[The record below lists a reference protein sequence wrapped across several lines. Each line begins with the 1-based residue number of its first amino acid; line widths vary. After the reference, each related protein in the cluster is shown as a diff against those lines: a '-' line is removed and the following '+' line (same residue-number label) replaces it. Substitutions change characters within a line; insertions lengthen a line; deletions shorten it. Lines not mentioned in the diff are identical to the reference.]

1 MATIETLNIEL
12 SNKDFRFRLQKHLN
26 KDLRDLLDVYATDKV
41 YMVEEIEEATNKLC
55 AMAALAKMFQSKAP
69 NIVRKDEACRV
80 CRKGFNEIQFN
91 CFHKLCVDCLH
102 SLLRKNTD
110 QDNYGPPGTCPFC
123 RAKIINIYSIE

>member
-55 AMAALAKMFQSKAP
+55 AMAALVKMF
-69 NIVRKDEACRV
+69 
-80 CRKGFNEIQFN
+80 
-91 CFHKLCVDCLH
+91 
-102 SLLRKNTD
+102 
-110 QDNYGPPGTCPFC
+110 
-123 RAKIINIYSIE
+123 